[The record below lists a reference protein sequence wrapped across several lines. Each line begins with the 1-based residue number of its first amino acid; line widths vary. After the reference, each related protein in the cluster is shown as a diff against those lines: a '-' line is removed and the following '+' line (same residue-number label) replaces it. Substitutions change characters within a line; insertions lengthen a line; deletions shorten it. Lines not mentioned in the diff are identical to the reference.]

1 MAGTNG
7 TIFLSR
13 ADLEAA
19 APEPIE
25 LIDALERVY
34 ASRAAGGADGKPKTG
49 FYTDDGNFFFGS
61 SALSADLGYA
71 ICHAAM
77 GTPLEKAGPS
87 GLHMHCMDVLSD
99 YETAAPVAV
108 MDAMWIGT
116 MLPACV
122 TAVAG
127 RRLARPESRVAGF
140 VAGGAQARFNLD
152 ALRAT
157 FPLERVAVH
166 DARREASE
174 AFARHARSL
183 GLEADVA
190 EEPRAAVAGCDI
202 VITSVPNHPK
212 LEKFLDPDWLDPGSF
227 TSMVDLARSW
237 LPGIERLDRVATD
250 DHDQARTQFAEG
262 RLVFGGPYDSDLAEL
277 VSGARPPRGGS
288 EERAAVIHPGH
299 VVGTLALAALLYE
312 RAREMGL
319 GLKLPTS

>member
-1 MAGTNG
+1 MAMTNG
-7 TIFLSR
+7 AIFLSR
-13 ADLEAA
+13 SDLEAA
-19 APEPIE
+19 APGPLE
-25 LIDALERVY
+25 LIDALEHAY
-34 ASRAAGGADGKPKTG
+34 ASRAAGGTDGKPKTG
-49 FYTDDGNFFFGS
+49 FYTDEGNFFFGS
-61 SALSADLGYA
+61 SAFSADLGYA

-99 YETAAPVAV
+99 YGTATPVAV

-140 VAGGAQARFNLD
+140 VACGAQARFNLD

-157 FPLERVAVH
+157 FPLQRVVVH

-174 AFARHARSL
+174 SFAQHARAL

-190 EEPRAAVAGCDI
+190 GEPRAAVAGCDI

-212 LEKFLDPDWLDPGSF
+212 LEKFLDPDWLEPGSF

-262 RLVFGGPYDSDLAEL
+262 RLVFGGPYDCDLAEL
-277 VSGARPPRGGS
+277 VSGARPPRHGS

-319 GLKLPTS
+319 GLALPTS

>member
-1 MAGTNG
+1 MAKSKGA
-7 TIFLSR
+7 IFLSG
-13 ADLEAA
+13 ADLAAA

-34 ASRAAGGADGKPKTG
+34 TARAAGGADGKPKIG
-49 FYTDDGNFFFGS
+49 FYTDEGNFFFGS
-61 SALSADLGYA
+61 SAVSADLGYA

-99 YETAAPVAV
+99 FETATPVAV

-127 RRLARPESRVAGF
+127 RRLARPASQVAGF

-152 ALRAT
+152 ALLAT
-157 FPLERVAVH
+157 FPIRRVVVYDTRA
-166 DARREASE
+166 EASE
-174 AFARHARSL
+174 SFARHARNL
-183 GLEADVA
+183 GLEAEVA
-190 EEPRAAVAGCDI
+190 EEPRAAVEGCDI
-202 VITSVPNHPK
+202 VITSVPNHPN
-212 LEKFLDPDWLDPGSF
+212 LEKFLDPGWLDAGSY

-237 LPGIERLDRVATD
+237 LPGIESLDRVATD

-262 RLVFGGPYDSDLAEL
+262 RLVFGGPYDCDLAEL
-277 VSGARPPRGGS
+277 VSGACPPRGGD

-299 VVGTLALAALLYE
+299 VLGTLALAALLYE

-319 GLKLPTS
+319 GLALPAS